1 MTTACEITAGQWQ
14 PVCLTGR
21 EEYLR
26 RLALCPTVTSDVSFG
41 NIWGW
46 REVYGLEWRFGR
58 SHVWLRQT
66 RPETV
71 YWGPVGPWSSEDWEN
86 CPVLTGGGA
95 FTRVPEALATLWAER
110 LPGRVRLTE
119 SRGHWDYVYSVPE
132 LVELKGNRFHKKKNL
147 LNQFLRDQQY
157 RYHAM
162 TPDCVEDVLAM
173 QEQWCSWRDCESGDT
188 LISENEAIR
197 RVLENWDN
205 MPGMFGGVVEVR
217 GRIAAYTV
225 AEQLDEKSLVIH
237 FEKGHAEFKG
247 IYQAINQLFLAN
259 EAQDFA
265 LVNREQDLD
274 DLGLRKAK
282 ESYNPVAYLKK
293 FEVQV
298 APAGQGPGNEA
309 QGGRA

>member
-1 MTTACEITAGQWQ
+1 MTAPNDWR
-14 PVCLTGR
+14 PVNLAGR
-21 EEYLR
+21 EEYLK
-26 RLALCPTVTSDVSFG
+26 RLAQCPTVTSDVSFG

-71 YWGPVGPWSSEDWEN
+71 YWGPVGPWSAEDWER
-86 CPVLTGGGA
+86 CPVLAGGGA
-95 FTRVPEALATLWAER
+95 FTRVPEALARLWAER
-110 LPGRVRLTE
+110 LPQRVELIE
-119 SRGHWDYVYSVPE
+119 CRGHWDYVYSVPE

-147 LNQFLRDQQY
+147 LNQFLRTY
-157 RYHAM
+157 AHVYHPM
-162 TPDCVEDVLAM
+162 TPDCVEGVLQM

-205 MPGMFGGVVEVR
+205 MPGMFGGVIEVNR
-217 GRIAAYTV
+217 DIVAYTV
-225 AEQLDEKSLVIH
+225 AERLDEKTLVIH

-247 IYQAINQLFLAN
+247 IYQAMNQLFLAN
-259 EAQDFA
+259 AAGEFA

-274 DLGLRKAK
+274 DPGLRKAK
-282 ESYNPVAYLKK
+282 ESYNPVDYLKK
-293 FEVQV
+293 YEVRV
-298 APAGQGPGNEA
+298 TPAQDRS